1 MRRHILLTLLFIA
14 TAVSLQAST
23 PFISHERPSRFIDVE
38 LHALVGGS
46 TVTQNYTSCFPQ
58 ISEMDLTLGTAV
70 GAGARACILFSDFIG
85 LGCEAN
91 ILINNYKMSMAVA
104 NDDAMSMTTGFIH
117 NHYYTACFP
126 VFITLNFNLGPVVK
140 WNIDGGMYYTYGL
153 SGRSKTTLYSAS
165 INELGQL
172 ITSSTN
178 EKVSYYNSPETFI
191 TSSYRGDLGL
201 HLSTGLTFASHY
213 TLGIQ
218 TQIGFKNVAHAYNAI
233 VTPNVHNVNFLCSL
247 GYRF

>member
-1 MRRHILLTLLFIA
+1 MRLGSDFVFFIGQN
-14 TAVSLQAST
+14 AVSLQAST

-46 TVTQNYTSCFPQ
+46 TVTQNYSSCFPQ

-153 SGRSKTTLYSAS
+153 SGRSKTPLYSALLQFAR
-165 INELGQL
+165 NLHNLELPRRSG
-172 ITSSTN
+172 STPLN
-178 EKVSYYNSPETFI
+178 RPDLRLTLYPRHTDSDRLQKYSPCLQCH
-191 TSSYRGDLGL
+191 R
-201 HLSTGLTFASHY
+201 
-213 TLGIQ
+213 
-218 TQIGFKNVAHAYNAI
+218 HA
-233 VTPNVHNVNFLCSL
+233 
-247 GYRF
+247 